1 MYVAGVSSPERKPG
15 LFCGKTEVPSQQKP
29 PLGLAGSIQRN
40 GESSTSGT
48 SSTVAVAVAR
58 LSTALARLWD
68 CTPVLDRVYP
78 HSLFPLRAAR

>member
-15 LFCGKTEVPSQQKP
+15 RFCGKIDAPNQQNP

-40 GESSTSGT
+40 GESSTSRI

-68 CTPVLDRVYP
+68 CTPVLDRVYS
-78 HSLFPLRAAR
+78 HSHSFI